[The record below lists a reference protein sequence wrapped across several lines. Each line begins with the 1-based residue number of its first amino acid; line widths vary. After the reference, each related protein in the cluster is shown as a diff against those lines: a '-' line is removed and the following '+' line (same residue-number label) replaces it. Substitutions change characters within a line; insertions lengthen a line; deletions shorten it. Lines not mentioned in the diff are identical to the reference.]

1 MRKRPWRIE
10 WHASPQADGVDRLG
24 RAMDLLLK
32 KALEETGNDRKRLRR
47 DELEARANGEVKQ

>member
-10 WHASPQADGVDRLG
+10 WRASPQADGVDRLG

-32 KALEETGNDRKRLRR
+32 KALEETVDDRKRLRR